1 MDVIKRR
8 FTDAFKDNVHLLIL
22 ALYKKKMNKVR
33 KVIEYM
39 IVDFCVTKIKLGW
52 IRINISALEIKLTL
66 L

>member
-1 MDVIKRR
+1 MLS
-8 FTDAFKDNVHLLIL
+8 NVDLQTHLKITFIYLSLPYI
-22 ALYKKKMNKVR
+22 KKMNKVR

>member
-1 MDVIKRR
+1 
-8 FTDAFKDNVHLLIL
+8 
-22 ALYKKKMNKVR
+22 MNKVR